1 MNTAPIIRT
10 SPNFDGTI
18 GTTSTEPNPELGYMI
33 KTAVA
38 KELLNAAPSA
48 TNIKVEL
55 VTDLE
60 GVHPTSERSIYN
72 HFGFVQVEASATTRA
87 GNTITL
93 DANFDTNM
101 GKLMFVMSIYF
112 SSGQ

>member
-1 MNTAPIIRT
+1 MNAAAVIRT

-38 KELLNAAPSA
+38 KEFTKAAPSA
-48 TNIKVEL
+48 KNMQVKL
-55 VTDLE
+55 LTDLDD
-60 GVHPTSERSIYN
+60 VHPTSERSIYN
-72 HFGFVQVEASATTRA
+72 HYGFVQVEASATTCA

-93 DANFDTNM
+93 KGNYDTNM
-101 GKLMFVMSIYF
+101 GKLMMVDI
-112 SSGQ
+112 QR

>member
-18 GTTSTEPNPELGYMI
+18 GTTSTEPNPELGFMI

-38 KELLNAAPSA
+38 KELLKSAPSA
-48 TNIKVEL
+48 KDIQIKL
-55 VTDLE
+55 LTDLD

-72 HFGFVQVEASATTRA
+72 HYGFVQVEASATTCA
-87 GNTITL
+87 GNTINL
-93 DANFDTNM
+93 EGNFDTNA
-101 GKLMFVMSIYF
+101 GKLMFVDI
-112 SSGQ
+112 QR

>member
-1 MNTAPIIRT
+1 MNTASIIRT

-33 KTAVA
+33 KTAAA
-38 KELLNAAPSA
+38 KELLKAAPSA
-48 TNIKVEL
+48 KDIQVQL
-55 VTDLE
+55 HTDLD

-72 HFGFVQVEASATTRA
+72 HFGFVQVEASATTCA

-93 DANFDTNM
+93 KGNFDTNM
-101 GKLMFVMSIYF
+101 GKLMMVDIER
-112 SSGQ
+112 